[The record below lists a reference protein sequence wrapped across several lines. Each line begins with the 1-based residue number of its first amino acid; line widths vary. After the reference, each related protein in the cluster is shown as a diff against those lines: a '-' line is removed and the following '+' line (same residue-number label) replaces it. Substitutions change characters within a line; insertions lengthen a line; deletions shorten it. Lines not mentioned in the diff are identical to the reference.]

1 MQKFQQKNV
10 NILFCAKETSKIGK
24 TELYFIIFYK
34 TIRKSKK
41 SWGKA
46 LTKCGN
52 PLYNEYGKWDFERS
66 FFNMGAVLAKI
77 LNAGGVGGAIREITD
92 MLVLSAES
100 INIPKQAVLIAGL
113 LLAVW
118 VGILGYKYIKL
129 VAMTVFGIIGYA
141 IGSEFFYMANNL
153 WGWELPAFVA
163 YLFGIVMFVLLGGI
177 AYKKFAYALFFMAG
191 MAGFLTGYFIYPN
204 YFLATAIAILVA
216 LLAISFIRYGF
227 IIILSV
233 TSGFILASMISDLV
247 PDVRFLSLTEGYVG
261 IIIAVV
267 ASLLFMA
274 IQLQMSR
281 IEIKKLNSLRRV
293 KIRRV
298 FDAW

>member
-1 MQKFQQKNV
+1 
-10 NILFCAKETSKIGK
+10 
-24 TELYFIIFYK
+24 
-34 TIRKSKK
+34 
-41 SWGKA
+41 
-46 LTKCGN
+46 
-52 PLYNEYGKWDFERS
+52 
-66 FFNMGAVLAKI
+66 MGAVLAKI

-153 WGWELPAFVA
+153 LGWELPDFVA